1 MSTQPKKQRAPR
13 AKTPSALPTEPGHAD
28 ASKVVGIGIDPVRVV
43 PPQGGDLAAV
53 LATLRRDVAAW
64 DSAPPVD
71 PESQE
76 GQHRQLIRDS
86 LRNFDQIMAARALDE
101 AAALLA
107 SNPSATVLPSTPEKP
122 YELPQQPG
130 GQPKLAEDVPQ
141 TFKRGKREA
150 TGGYLPKSRVA
161 TTMLGVHLP
170 DDVAEDFK
178 LIARLQGKTA
188 AKILGAFVT
197 QYVEA
202 HKSPQQVEAA
212 LQEHVRNLSGDRK
225 TPLAAVLKSLAKPQ
239 K

>member
-1 MSTQPKKQRAPR
+1 MATALERMQR
-13 AKTPSALPTEPGHAD
+13 E
-28 ASKVVGIGIDPVRVV
+28 VE
-43 PPQGGDLAAV
+43 Q
-53 LATLRRDVAAW
+53 W
-64 DSAPPVD
+64 DNEPPVD
-71 PESQE
+71 PESEE
-76 GQHRQLIRDS
+76 GKHRQLVRD
-86 LRNFDQIMAARALDE
+86 
-101 AAALLA
+101 
-107 SNPSATVLPSTPEKP
+107 VLPGIVAESKKNTERLPYTAQES

-130 GQPKLAEDVPQ
+130 EQRELTEDVPQ

-202 HKSPQQVEAA
+202 YKSPQQVEAA
-212 LQEHVRNLSGDRK
+212 LRGHVENLSGDRK
-225 TPLAAVLKSLAKPQ
+225 TPLAQALKSLAKPQ
-239 K
+239 Q